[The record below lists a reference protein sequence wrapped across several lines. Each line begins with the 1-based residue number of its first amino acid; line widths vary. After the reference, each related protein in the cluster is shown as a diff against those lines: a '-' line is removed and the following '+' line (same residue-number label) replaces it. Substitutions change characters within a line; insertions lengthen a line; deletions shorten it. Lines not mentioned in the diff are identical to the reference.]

1 MTETSPQHHPG
12 LIGAQPEPDPQA
24 VRSKVVRQEEGFPT
38 FWLIAPASL
47 WLILFL
53 VVPLASIIIFS
64 FWASTPQG
72 MEPDFS
78 LSNYGEYFAVEGFF
92 DPEADRFLQP
102 SIFVRTLWNTVYYT
116 LLVMLICLIVGYP
129 VALVIAT
136 AEQKWKPWLLLIII
150 LPFWTNLLIRTYA
163 LLNILGTRGRVNE
176 FLGWIWDGADGLTG
190 GMLGA
195 FEPIKFLGTD
205 LGVII
210 GLVYVALPFAVL
222 PIYSALERLDRSY
235 LEASLDLG
243 AGQFRTFFK
252 VLLPLTAAGVT
263 TAAIITF
270 IPMLGSFLTP
280 DLLGRGQ
287 VDMIANVIERQ
298 FKKANDWPFGSAL
311 SLFLLYVTFIIL
323 AVRSMIDMHRSKGRR
338 H

>member
-1 MTETSPQHHPG
+1 MEHWR
-12 LIGAQPEPDPQA
+12 
-24 VRSKVVRQEEGFPT
+24 RSLATFAAFSGPT
-38 FWLIAPASL
+38 IL
-47 WLILFL
+47 WLLVFFL
-53 VVPLASIIIFS
+53 IPLGIIWLYSFGEVVNLVDVETT
-64 FWASTPQG
+64 WT
-72 MEPDFS
+72 
-78 LSNYGEYFAVEGFF
+78 LSNYDRIF
-92 DPEADRFLQP
+92 DREIVVLFWR
-102 SIFVRTLWNTVYYT
+102 SLWMAGLST
-116 LLVMLICLIVGYP
+116 LICLVIGYP

-136 AEQKWKPWLLLIII
+136 ADPKWKPWLLLVII

-176 FLGWIWDGADGLTG
+176 FLGWIWNGVDGALG
-190 GMLGA
+190 GAIGA
-195 FEPIKFLGTD
+195 FQPIKFLGTE

-243 AGQFRTFFK
+243 AGQIRTFFS
-252 VLLPLTAAGVT
+252 VLLPLTAAGVV

-270 IPMLGSFLTP
+270 IPTLGSFLTP

-323 AVRSMIDMHRSKGRR
+323 AVRAMVDMQRSKGRR
-338 H
+338 T

>member
-1 MTETSPQHHPG
+1 MENWRRSFGTFAAFGGPTLLWLMVFFLIPIGIIWMYSFGENVSLTEIETTWTLSNYAR
-12 LIGAQPEPDPQA
+12 IFDPEI
-24 VRSKVVRQEEGFPT
+24 VYL
-38 FWLIAPASL
+38 FWRSL
-47 WLILFL
+47 WLAG
-53 VVPLASIIIFS
+53 V
-64 FWASTPQG
+64 ST
-72 MEPDFS
+72 
-78 LSNYGEYFAVEGFF
+78 
-92 DPEADRFLQP
+92 
-102 SIFVRTLWNTVYYT
+102 
-116 LLVMLICLIVGYP
+116 LICLVVGYP

-136 AEQKWKPWLLLIII
+136 AEQKWKPWLLLVII

-176 FLGWIWDGADGLTG
+176 FLGWIWNGADGLTG
-190 GMLGA
+190 GLLGA

-222 PIYSALERLDRSY
+222 PIYSSLERLDKSY

-243 AGQFRTFFK
+243 AGQFRTFFS

-270 IPMLGSFLTP
+270 IPTLGSFLTP

>member
-1 MTETSPQHHPG
+1 MESWR
-12 LIGAQPEPDPQA
+12 
-24 VRSKVVRQEEGFPT
+24 RSVTVFAAFSGPT
-38 FWLIAPASL
+38 IL
-47 WLILFL
+47 WLLIFFL
-53 VVPLASIIIFS
+53 IPLGIIWMYS
-64 FWASTPQG
+64 FG
-72 MEPDFS
+72 ENVS
-78 LSNYGEYFAVEGFF
+78 LTEIETTWTTSNYARIFE
-92 DPEADRFLQP
+92 PEIITLFW
-102 SIFVRTLWNTVYYT
+102 RTVKLAFIATA
-116 LLVMLICLIVGYP
+116 ICLVVGYP

-176 FLGWIWDGADGLTG
+176 FFGWIWEGADGLTG
-190 GMLGA
+190 GMLGRY
-195 FEPIKFLGTD
+195 EPIQFLGTEA
-205 LGVII
+205 GVVI
-210 GLVYVALPFAVL
+210 GLVYVALPFTVL

-243 AGQFRTFFK
+243 AGQWTTFFR
-252 VLLPLTAAGVT
+252 VLLPLTATGVI

-270 IPMLGSFLTP
+270 IPTLGSFLTP

-323 AVRSMIDMHRSKGRR
+323 AVRSMIDMSRARGRR
-338 H
+338 A